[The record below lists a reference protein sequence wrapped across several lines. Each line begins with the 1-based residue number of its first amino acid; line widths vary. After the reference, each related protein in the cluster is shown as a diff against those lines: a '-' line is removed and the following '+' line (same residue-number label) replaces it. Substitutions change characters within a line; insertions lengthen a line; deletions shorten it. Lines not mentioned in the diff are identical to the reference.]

1 MNQNKVIDLKDYK
14 EKKQKEFEESL
25 PKQDFL
31 AFEPGQFYV
40 YKELGLMVHVL
51 FITDKSIAYDNLAIY
66 VMDDQFGNLH
76 AEIMDDDSTRGWS
89 VLKREDYMKA
99 FLKVRQPTS
108 PIEPDDPEPPKAV

>member
-1 MNQNKVIDLKDYK
+1 M
-14 EKKQKEFEESL
+14 E
-25 PKQDFL
+25 
-31 AFEPGQFYV
+31 
-40 YKELGLMVHVL
+40 
-51 FITDKSIAYDNLAIY
+51 
-66 VMDDQFGNLH
+66 DQFGNLH